1 MIPLWG
7 ACGAAFASFLTQFFM
22 NFVFGFIF
30 KPIRENNILLLKG
43 LHPKLLLDSG
53 KKMVAMLKKK

>member
-1 MIPLWG
+1 MTVYE
-7 ACGAAFASFLTQFFM
+7 A
-22 NFVFGFIF
+22 
-30 KPIRENNILLLKG
+30 IRENNILLLKG